1 MRLTG
6 LLVLVFL
13 ATGLVVLPVFSQPK
27 PAATGA
33 TPVAGESVG
42 TQARLQREFLEF
54 KLALKLLEQRLE
66 KSGKP
71 EDKLRAAS
79 ITSALKMIEEKS
91 TDAKFENILQDLR
104 KQELFKS
111 TDKLQGLV
119 DRNKDLA
126 EDLARLIE
134 ALNRDPEAELRRQRE
149 EAKKIL
155 ERIKDVIGKQER
167 VRGSTEQGRMGK
179 EELEKAQARV
189 TKETKDLKNL
199 IEGKDGKGK
208 DGDPKDGKGK
218 DGKGKDGDPKDGKDK
233 DGKGKDGDSKDGKDK
248 DGKGKDGDSKDGK
261 GKDGKGKDGD
271 SKDGKDKDGKGK
283 DGDSKDGKDKDGK
296 GKDGDPKDGKGK
308 DGKGKDGDPKDGKGK
323 DGKGK
328 DGDPMDGMGKDG
340 KGGDESADAGKQ
352 PLPPEK
358 DNARKR
364 IQEGIELQEESEKK
378 IAKEDR
384 KAASNKQGDAIDKLK
399 EAQKKLEDLLRQLR
413 EEEIDRVLV
422 QLQARCIEILRL
434 QTEVR
439 GGTVEV
445 QTSVNA
451 RPDRRADRADEQ
463 RALELHDR
471 EDQIVRKAGDAL
483 KLIEA
488 EGSAVAFAEIFRQ
501 VRDDMTN
508 VRDRLKLADV
518 GEETVKI
525 EEDIIATLK
534 EMIESLKKAQQ
545 DNKNRK
551 PPEPGQPGQQSP
563 AQQDQRLI
571 DQISELKTIR
581 SMQIQI
587 NKRTESHGK
596 KFDGEQAPDI
606 SQLKDPRAKA
616 QAEQVLKEIRELSK
630 RQDKIGKVTRDIS
643 LGRNK
648 GQ

>member
-27 PAATGA
+27 PAAPGA

-218 DGKGKDGDPKDGKDK
+218 DGKGKDGD
-233 DGKGKDGDSKDGKDK
+233 SKDGKDK

-283 DGDSKDGKDKDGK
+283 DGDPKDGKDKDGK

>member
-27 PAATGA
+27 PAASGA

-218 DGKGKDGDPKDGKDK
+218 DGDPKDGKGKDGKGK
-233 DGKGKDGDSKDGKDK
+233 DGKGKDGDSKDGKD
-248 DGKGKDGDSKDGK
+248 
-261 GKDGKGKDGD
+261 KDGKGKDGD

>member
-1 MRLTG
+1 
-6 LLVLVFL
+6 
-13 ATGLVVLPVFSQPK
+13 
-27 PAATGA
+27 
-33 TPVAGESVG
+33 
-42 TQARLQREFLEF
+42 
-54 KLALKLLEQRLE
+54 
-66 KSGKP
+66 
-71 EDKLRAAS
+71 
-79 ITSALKMIEEKS
+79 
-91 TDAKFENILQDLR
+91 
-104 KQELFKS
+104 
-111 TDKLQGLV
+111 
-119 DRNKDLA
+119 
-126 EDLARLIE
+126 
-134 ALNRDPEAELRRQRE
+134 
-149 EAKKIL
+149 
-155 ERIKDVIGKQER
+155 
-167 VRGSTEQGRMGK
+167 
-179 EELEKAQARV
+179 V

-208 DGDPKDGKGK
+208 DGDS
-218 DGKGKDGDPKDGKDK
+218 KDGKDK

-248 DGKGKDGDSKDGK
+248 DGKGKDGDP
-261 GKDGKGKDGD
+261 
-271 SKDGKDKDGKGK
+271 KDGKDKDGKGK

>member
-27 PAATGA
+27 PAASGA

-218 DGKGKDGDPKDGKDK
+218 DGKGKDGDSKDGKDK
-233 DGKGKDGDSKDGKDK
+233 DGKGKDGDPKDGKDK

-261 GKDGKGKDGD
+261 GKDGDP
-271 SKDGKDKDGKGK
+271 
-283 DGDSKDGKDKDGK
+283 KDGK

>member
-6 LLVLVFL
+6 LLLLVFL
-13 ATGLVVLPVFSQPK
+13 ATGLVVLPVFSQSK
-27 PAATGA
+27 PVAPPA

-79 ITSALKMIEEKS
+79 ISNALKMIEEKS

-149 EAKKIL
+149 EARKVL

-167 VRGSTEQGRMGK
+167 VRGNTEQGRMGK

-199 IEGKDGKGK
+199 IEGKNGKGK
-208 DGDPKDGKGK
+208 DGDPK

-233 DGKGKDGDSKDGKDK
+233 DGKGKDGDPKDGKDK
-248 DGKGKDGDSKDGK
+248 DGKGKDNDP
-261 GKDGKGKDGD
+261 
-271 SKDGKDKDGKGK
+271 KDGKDKDGKGK
-283 DGDSKDGKDKDGK
+283 DN
-296 GKDGDPKDGKGK
+296 
-308 DGKGKDGDPKDGKGK
+308 DPKDGKGK

-352 PLPPEK
+352 PLSPEK

-364 IQEGIELQEESEKK
+364 IQEGIEFQEESEKK

-518 GEETVKI
+518 GDETVKI

-551 PPEPGQPGQQSP
+551 PPEPGQPGGQQSP
-563 AQQDQRLI
+563 GQQDQRLI

-581 SMQIQI
+581 SMQLQI

-596 KFDGEQAPDI
+596 KFEGEQAPDI

>member
-1 MRLTG
+1 
-6 LLVLVFL
+6 
-13 ATGLVVLPVFSQPK
+13 
-27 PAATGA
+27 
-33 TPVAGESVG
+33 
-42 TQARLQREFLEF
+42 
-54 KLALKLLEQRLE
+54 LLEQRLE

-218 DGKGKDGDPKDGKDK
+218 DGKGKDGDSKDGKDK
-233 DGKGKDGDSKDGKDK
+233 DGKGKDGDPKDGKDK

-261 GKDGKGKDGD
+261 GKDGDP
-271 SKDGKDKDGKGK
+271 
-283 DGDSKDGKDKDGK
+283 KDGK

>member
-27 PAATGA
+27 PAVPGA

-208 DGDPKDGKGK
+208 DGDPKDGK
-218 DGKGKDGDPKDGKDK
+218 
-233 DGKGKDGDSKDGKDK
+233 
-248 DGKGKDGDSKDGK
+248 
-261 GKDGKGKDGD
+261 
-271 SKDGKDKDGKGK
+271 
-283 DGDSKDGKDKDGK
+283 DKDGK
-296 GKDGDPKDGKGK
+296 GKDGDPKDGKG
-308 DGKGKDGDPKDGKGK
+308 KDGKGK

>member
-27 PAATGA
+27 PAAPGA

-218 DGKGKDGDPKDGKDK
+218 DGKGKDGD
-233 DGKGKDGDSKDGKDK
+233 
-248 DGKGKDGDSKDGK
+248 
-261 GKDGKGKDGD
+261 

-296 GKDGDPKDGKGK
+296 GKDGDPKDGKDKDGKGKDGDSKDGKDK

>member
-27 PAATGA
+27 PAVPGA

-208 DGDPKDGKGK
+208 DGDPKDGK
-218 DGKGKDGDPKDGKDK
+218 
-233 DGKGKDGDSKDGKDK
+233 DK

-283 DGDSKDGKDKDGK
+283 DGDPKDGKGKDGK
-296 GKDGDPKDGKGK
+296 GKDGDPKDGKDK

>member
-27 PAATGA
+27 PAAPGA

-218 DGKGKDGDPKDGKDK
+218 DGKGKDGDSKDGKDK

-248 DGKGKDGDSKDGK
+248 DGKGKDGDP
-261 GKDGKGKDGD
+261 
-271 SKDGKDKDGKGK
+271 KDGKDKDGKGK
-283 DGDSKDGKDKDGK
+283 DGDSKYGKDKDGK

>member
-27 PAATGA
+27 PAAPGA

-208 DGDPKDGKGK
+208 DGE
-218 DGKGKDGDPKDGKDK
+218 
-233 DGKGKDGDSKDGKDK
+233 
-248 DGKGKDGDSKDGK
+248 
-261 GKDGKGKDGD
+261 
-271 SKDGKDKDGKGK
+271 
-283 DGDSKDGKDKDGK
+283 
-296 GKDGDPKDGKGK
+296 
-308 DGKGKDGDPKDGKGK
+308 PKDGKGK

>member
-27 PAATGA
+27 PAVPGA

-208 DGDPKDGKGK
+208 DGDPKDGK
-218 DGKGKDGDPKDGKDK
+218 
-233 DGKGKDGDSKDGKDK
+233 DK

-261 GKDGKGKDGD
+261 G
-271 SKDGKDKDGKGK
+271 KDGKGK

>member
-111 TDKLQGLV
+111 TDKLQDLV

-218 DGKGKDGDPKDGKDK
+218 DGKGKDGD
-233 DGKGKDGDSKDGKDK
+233 
-248 DGKGKDGDSKDGK
+248 SKDGK
-261 GKDGKGKDGD
+261 GKDGKGKDGDPKDVKDKDGD

-296 GKDGDPKDGKGK
+296 GKDGDSKNGKDK

>member
-27 PAATGA
+27 PAASGA

-208 DGDPKDGKGK
+208 DGDSKDGKDK

-233 DGKGKDGDSKDGKDK
+233 DGKGKDGDSKY
-248 DGKGKDGDSKDGK
+248 
-261 GKDGKGKDGD
+261 
-271 SKDGKDKDGKGK
+271 
-283 DGDSKDGKDKDGK
+283 GKDKDGK

>member
-27 PAATGA
+27 PAAPGA

-208 DGDPKDGKGK
+208 DGD
-218 DGKGKDGDPKDGKDK
+218 
-233 DGKGKDGDSKDGKDK
+233 
-248 DGKGKDGDSKDGK
+248 SKDGK

-283 DGDSKDGKDKDGK
+283 DGDPKDGKDKDGKGKDGDPKDGKGKDGDPKDGKGKDGK

>member
-27 PAATGA
+27 PAVPGA

-208 DGDPKDGKGK
+208 DGDPKDGK
-218 DGKGKDGDPKDGKDK
+218 
-233 DGKGKDGDSKDGKDK
+233 DK

-283 DGDSKDGKDKDGK
+283 DGDPKDGKGKDGK
-296 GKDGDPKDGKGK
+296 GKDGDSKDGKDK

>member
-27 PAATGA
+27 PAAPGA

-218 DGKGKDGDPKDGKDK
+218 DGKGKDGD
-233 DGKGKDGDSKDGKDK
+233 
-248 DGKGKDGDSKDGK
+248 
-261 GKDGKGKDGD
+261 
-271 SKDGKDKDGKGK
+271 
-283 DGDSKDGKDKDGK
+283 SKDGKDKDGK

-308 DGKGKDGDPKDGKGK
+308 DSKGKDGDPKDGKGK

>member
-27 PAATGA
+27 PAVPGA

-208 DGDPKDGKGK
+208 DGDPKDGK
-218 DGKGKDGDPKDGKDK
+218 
-233 DGKGKDGDSKDGKDK
+233 
-248 DGKGKDGDSKDGK
+248 
-261 GKDGKGKDGD
+261 
-271 SKDGKDKDGKGK
+271 
-283 DGDSKDGKDKDGK
+283 DKDGK
-296 GKDGDPKDGKGK
+296 GKDGDPKDGKSK

-596 KFDGEQAPDI
+596 KFEGEQAPDI

>member
-27 PAATGA
+27 PAAPGA

-218 DGKGKDGDPKDGKDK
+218 DGKGKDGDSKDGKDKDGKGKDGDPKDGKDKDGKGKDGDPKDGKDK
-233 DGKGKDGDSKDGKDK
+233 DGKGKDGDSKY
-248 DGKGKDGDSKDGK
+248 
-261 GKDGKGKDGD
+261 
-271 SKDGKDKDGKGK
+271 
-283 DGDSKDGKDKDGK
+283 GKDKDGK

>member
-27 PAATGA
+27 PAVPGA

-208 DGDPKDGKGK
+208 DGDPKDGKDKDGKGKDGDSKDGKGK

-233 DGKGKDGDSKDGKDK
+233 DGKGKDGDP
-248 DGKGKDGDSKDGK
+248 
-261 GKDGKGKDGD
+261 
-271 SKDGKDKDGKGK
+271 
-283 DGDSKDGKDKDGK
+283 KDGK
-296 GKDGDPKDGKGK
+296 GKDGDPKDGKDK

>member
-27 PAATGA
+27 PAAPGA

-218 DGKGKDGDPKDGKDK
+218 DGKGKDGD
-233 DGKGKDGDSKDGKDK
+233 
-248 DGKGKDGDSKDGK
+248 
-261 GKDGKGKDGD
+261 

-283 DGDSKDGKDKDGK
+283 DGDSKDGKD
-296 GKDGDPKDGKGK
+296 K

>member
-27 PAATGA
+27 PAVPGA

-208 DGDPKDGKGK
+208 DGDP
-218 DGKGKDGDPKDGKDK
+218 
-233 DGKGKDGDSKDGKDK
+233 
-248 DGKGKDGDSKDGK
+248 KDGK

>member
-27 PAATGA
+27 PAASGA

-208 DGDPKDGKGK
+208 DGDSKDGKDTDGKGKDGDPKDGKGK
-218 DGKGKDGDPKDGKDK
+218 DGKGKDGDPKDGK
-233 DGKGKDGDSKDGKDK
+233 G
-248 DGKGKDGDSKDGK
+248 
-261 GKDGKGKDGD
+261 
-271 SKDGKDKDGKGK
+271 KDGKGK

>member
-27 PAATGA
+27 PAAPGA

-218 DGKGKDGDPKDGKDK
+218 DGKGKDGDSKDGKDK

-248 DGKGKDGDSKDGK
+248 DGKGKDGDP
-261 GKDGKGKDGD
+261 
-271 SKDGKDKDGKGK
+271 KDGKDKDGKGK

>member
-27 PAATGA
+27 PAVPGA

-208 DGDPKDGKGK
+208 DGDPKDGKDK
-218 DGKGKDGDPKDGKDK
+218 DGKGKDGDPKDGK
-233 DGKGKDGDSKDGKDK
+233 GKDGDP
-248 DGKGKDGDSKDGK
+248 KDGK

-271 SKDGKDKDGKGK
+271 PKYGKG
-283 DGDSKDGKDKDGK
+283 KDGK

>member
-27 PAATGA
+27 PAVPGA

-208 DGDPKDGKGK
+208 DGDPKDGKDKDGKGKDGDSKDGKGK

-233 DGKGKDGDSKDGKDK
+233 DGKGKDGDP
-248 DGKGKDGDSKDGK
+248 
-261 GKDGKGKDGD
+261 
-271 SKDGKDKDGKGK
+271 
-283 DGDSKDGKDKDGK
+283 KDGK

>member
-27 PAATGA
+27 PAASGA

-208 DGDPKDGKGK
+208 DGDPKDGKDKDGKGKDGDSKDGKGK

-233 DGKGKDGDSKDGKDK
+233 DGKGKDGDPK
-248 DGKGKDGDSKDGK
+248 DGKGKDGDPKDGK
-261 GKDGKGKDGD
+261 G
-271 SKDGKDKDGKGK
+271 
-283 DGDSKDGKDKDGK
+283 KDGK

>member
-27 PAATGA
+27 PAVPGA

-218 DGKGKDGDPKDGKDK
+218 DGKGKDGD
-233 DGKGKDGDSKDGKDK
+233 SKDGKDK
-248 DGKGKDGDSKDGK
+248 DGKGKDGDPKDGK

-271 SKDGKDKDGKGK
+271 PKDGKG
-283 DGDSKDGKDKDGK
+283 KDGK

>member
-27 PAATGA
+27 PAAPGA

-218 DGKGKDGDPKDGKDK
+218 DGKGKDGDPKDGK
-233 DGKGKDGDSKDGKDK
+233 
-248 DGKGKDGDSKDGK
+248 
-261 GKDGKGKDGD
+261 GKDGKGKD
-271 SKDGKDKDGKGK
+271 S
-283 DGDSKDGKDKDGK
+283 
-296 GKDGDPKDGKGK
+296 DPKDGKGK

>member
-27 PAATGA
+27 PAAPGA

-218 DGKGKDGDPKDGKDK
+218 DGKGKDGDSKDGKDKDGKGKDGDPKDGKDK
-233 DGKGKDGDSKDGKDK
+233 DGKGKDGDP
-248 DGKGKDGDSKDGK
+248 
-261 GKDGKGKDGD
+261 
-271 SKDGKDKDGKGK
+271 
-283 DGDSKDGKDKDGK
+283 KDGKDKDGK

>member
-27 PAATGA
+27 PAVPGA

-233 DGKGKDGDSKDGKDK
+233 DGKVKDGDTKDGKGKDGEGKDGDSKDGKD
-248 DGKGKDGDSKDGK
+248 
-261 GKDGKGKDGD
+261 
-271 SKDGKDKDGKGK
+271 
-283 DGDSKDGKDKDGK
+283 
-296 GKDGDPKDGKGK
+296 K

>member
-27 PAATGA
+27 PAVPGA

-208 DGDPKDGKGK
+208 DGDPKDGKDK
-218 DGKGKDGDPKDGKDK
+218 DGKGKDGDPKDGKGK
-233 DGKGKDGDSKDGKDK
+233 DSKGKDSDSKDGKDK
-248 DGKGKDGDSKDGK
+248 DGKGKDGDPKDGK
-261 GKDGKGKDGD
+261 
-271 SKDGKDKDGKGK
+271 S
-283 DGDSKDGKDKDGK
+283 KDGK

>member
-27 PAATGA
+27 PAAPGA

-208 DGDPKDGKGK
+208 DGDPKDGKDKDGKGKDGDSKDGKGK

-233 DGKGKDGDSKDGKDK
+233 DGKGKDGDPK
-248 DGKGKDGDSKDGK
+248 DGKGKDGDPKDGK
-261 GKDGKGKDGD
+261 G
-271 SKDGKDKDGKGK
+271 
-283 DGDSKDGKDKDGK
+283 KDGK

>member
-27 PAATGA
+27 PAAPGA

-218 DGKGKDGDPKDGKDK
+218 DGKGKDGD
-233 DGKGKDGDSKDGKDK
+233 SKDGKDK

-271 SKDGKDKDGKGK
+271 PKDGKDKDGKGK

>member
-27 PAATGA
+27 PAASGA

-218 DGKGKDGDPKDGKDK
+218 DGKGKDGD
-233 DGKGKDGDSKDGKDK
+233 
-248 DGKGKDGDSKDGK
+248 
-261 GKDGKGKDGD
+261 
-271 SKDGKDKDGKGK
+271 
-283 DGDSKDGKDKDGK
+283 SKDGKDKDGK
-296 GKDGDPKDGKGK
+296 GKDGDPKDGKDK